1 MRDDILSPRCI
12 RVFVLGLK
20 AAMPRYVIKLLSSAR
35 LVDVR
40 VADYPDMLSA
50 YNDALHGE
58 WQIPRYVEDD
68 GTETRAD
75 SFAIH
80 AADDRMLLTVF
91 IKDAF
96 REH

>member
-1 MRDDILSPRCI
+1 
-12 RVFVLGLK
+12 
-20 AAMPRYVIKLLSSAR
+20 MPRYTIKLLSYTR

-40 VADYPDMLSA
+40 VGDYPDLLSA
-50 YNDALHGE
+50 YNDALYGV
-58 WQIPRYVEDD
+58 WQIPRYLEDD

-80 AADDRMLLTVF
+80 ASDDRMLLTVF

-96 REH
+96 KRH